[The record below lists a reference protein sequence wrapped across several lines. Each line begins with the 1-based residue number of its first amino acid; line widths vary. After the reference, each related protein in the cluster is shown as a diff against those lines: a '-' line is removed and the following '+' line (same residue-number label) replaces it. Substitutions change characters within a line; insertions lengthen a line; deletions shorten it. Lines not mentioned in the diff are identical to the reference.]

1 MQPSSMH
8 LISPAQIRAARH
20 LARLSQADVAED
32 AGPSFPT
39 VKRAESERNATV
51 SPEAITKIRTVLEAA
66 RVAFDDDGRQARGC
80 EVPRKVQTLDNRN

>member
-1 MQPSSMH
+1 
-8 LISPAQIRAARH
+8 
-20 LARLSQADVAED
+20 
-32 AGPSFPT
+32 